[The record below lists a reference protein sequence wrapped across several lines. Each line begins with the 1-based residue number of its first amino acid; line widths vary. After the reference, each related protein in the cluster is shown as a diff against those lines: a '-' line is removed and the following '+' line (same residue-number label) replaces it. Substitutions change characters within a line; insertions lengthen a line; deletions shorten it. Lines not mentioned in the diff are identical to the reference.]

1 MTDYGDEL
9 APGTRL
15 EEFEIERTL
24 GTGGFGVTYLA
35 WDRSLDRRVAIKEYL
50 PRDWGSRRADGSV
63 GPRSASDVQD
73 YQWGLDRFLA
83 EARILAQLEHPHIVR
98 AHRVIPAAH
107 GTAYMVME
115 YVEGRSLREEL
126 AAEGTLSETR
136 VRHILGALTAGL
148 EPVHAKGLLHRD
160 IKPANV
166 MLRLKDDTPV
176 LIDFGAARQV
186 IGQQSR
192 SVTSV
197 LTPGYAAIELYET
210 HGHQGPWTDIYALGA
225 LAYVSL
231 TGRLPEDA
239 TSRVRNDLLRP
250 LGETAGGAVS
260 RGLAMAVAAA
270 LQVNESD
277 RPQDLGAWRTL
288 LDMPAGEEVTSVV
301 EEGAPAEESTPARVE
316 SAAEST
322 PAAGSVLLDADL
334 DTPPSVS
341 RSRLYAVA
349 AGIVGAVL
357 LGVLLVSGA
366 RTGGEVGTDTGT
378 SSSAA
383 ADDSAGEAAAL
394 ADDGAREPAAL
405 ADDGAGEAAALADD
419 GAGGTGPDTASGAAS
434 GGAAPD
440 AGTVVDGSGAAEPST
455 EVAGNEPTG
464 GLRDDRGDVT
474 QAEAALELDREDRRA
489 VQEGLVAEGFDPG
502 VPDGTF
508 GDRTRAALREWQSA
522 QGMEETGYLD
532 RASAEALAAAAPVA
546 EAASAETPAVEAAS
560 AEVVVA
566 ELAPSPSPSPDPPT
580 KTRLETPDDD
590 PVPTAR
596 EPPPPPTS
604 EPTRDVD
611 SPPAP
616 RTAFSSCTDCPEMVV
631 VPPGTFRM
639 GSSEGQGDERPVHN
653 VGVGIFAMGR
663 YEVTRGEYSSFVTAT
678 DHASAGCNVV
688 DRRGENLNWDSRA
701 SWRNPGFAQSD
712 DHPVVC
718 VGWEDALAYAR
729 WLSTRTGERYRLPSE
744 AEWEYAAR
752 AETATGRYWDGG
764 STGQCGNANGGDRTL
779 LQRRGS
785 WTPGVATCTD
795 GVVDTAQVGTYAP
808 NAFRLHDMLGNVW
821 EWVADCWH
829 DNYQGAPADG
839 SAWGDGNC
847 GRRVLRGGSWD
858 TTPRGL
864 RSANRYTS
872 GNSANNNAGFR
883 VVREFRGRGD

>member
-63 GPRSASDVQD
+63 GPRATSDVQD

-98 AHRVIPAAH
+98 AHRVISAAH

-115 YVEGRSLREEL
+115 YVEGQSLREEL
-126 AAEGTLSETR
+126 ATEGTLSEAR
-136 VRHILGALTAGL
+136 VRHILRALTAGL

-166 MLRLKDDTPV
+166 MLRIKDDTPV

-197 LTPGYAAIELYET
+197 LTPGYAPIELYET

-239 TSRVRNDLLRP
+239 TSRVRNDRLRP
-250 LGETAGGAVS
+250 LGAAAGEAVS
-260 RGLAMAVAAA
+260 QGLEMAVAAA
-270 LQVNESD
+270 LRVNESD

-288 LDMPAGEEVTSVV
+288 LDMAAGEDIASVM
-301 EEGAPAEESTPARVE
+301 EESAPAAEESTPARAD
-316 SAAEST
+316 SAAERT
-322 PAAGSVLLDADL
+322 PAASSVLFAADL
-334 DTPPSVS
+334 ETPASVS
-341 RSRLYAVA
+341 RSRLYGVA
-349 AGIVGAVL
+349 AGIAGAAL
-357 LGVLLVSGA
+357 LGILLVLGA
-366 RTGGEVGTDTGT
+366 RSGDVGTDTGT
-378 SSSAA
+378 LSGAA
-383 ADDSAGEAAAL
+383 
-394 ADDGAREPAAL
+394 
-405 ADDGAGEAAALADD
+405 ADDGAGDAATATDG
-419 GAGGTGPDTASGAAS
+419 GAGGTVPDAES
-434 GGAAPD
+434 GGAAGGGAPD
-440 AGTVVDGSGAAEPST
+440 AGTAVDVGGGAEPST
-455 EVAGNEPTG
+455 EIAGNEPTG
-464 GLRDDRGDVT
+464 GIPDDRRDVA
-474 QAEAALELDREDRRA
+474 QAEAALGLDRDDRRV
-489 VQEGLVAEGFDPG
+489 VQERLVAAGFDPG

-508 GDRTRAALREWQSA
+508 GDRTRAALREWQAA

-532 RASAEALAAAAPVA
+532 GASAEALAAAALAAEAPAAEALVA

-560 AEVVVA
+560 AEIPAVEAASAEVVVA
-566 ELAPSPSPSPDPPT
+566 ELERSPSPSPDPPT
-580 KTRLETPDDD
+580 TTPLETPDDD
-590 PVPTAR
+590 PVPTPR
-596 EPPPPPTS
+596 PSPPPS
-604 EPTRDVD
+604 VEPTRDVD

-616 RTAFSSCTDCPEMVV
+616 RTVFRSCADCPEMVV

-639 GSSEGQGDERPVHN
+639 GSSEGEGDERPVHN
-653 VGVGIFAMGR
+653 VRVGIFAMGR

-678 DHASAGCNVV
+678 DHAGAACDVV
-688 DRRGENLNWDSRA
+688 DGRGENLNRDSRA
-701 SWRNPGFAQSD
+701 SWRNPGFGQAD

-718 VGWEDALAYAR
+718 IGWEDALAYAR
-729 WLSTRTGERYRLPSE
+729 WLSRRTGQRYRLPSE

-752 AETATGRYWDGG
+752 AETVTGRYWDGG

-779 LQRRGS
+779 ARSRGS
-785 WTPGVATCTD
+785 WTPSWAGCLD
-795 GVVDTAQVGTYAP
+795 GSVHTAQVGAYAP

-829 DNYQGAPADG
+829 GNYEGAPAGG
-839 SAWGDGNC
+839 SAWRGGNC
-847 GRRVLRGGSWD
+847 SGRVLRGGAWN

-864 RSANRYTS
+864 RTANRLESRDGRAENTT
-872 GNSANNNAGFR
+872 GFR
-883 VVREFRGRGD
+883 VVREFRGRAD

>member
-239 TSRVRNDLLRP
+239 TSRVRNDRLRP

-301 EEGAPAEESTPARVE
+301 EEGARAEEESTPARVD

-334 DTPPSVS
+334 STPPSVS
-341 RSRLYAVA
+341 RSRLYGVA
-349 AGIVGAVL
+349 AGIAGAVL

-378 SSSAA
+378 LSGAA
-383 ADDSAGEAAAL
+383 ADDGAGDAAAL
-394 ADDGAREPAAL
+394 ADDR
-405 ADDGAGEAAALADD
+405 
-419 GAGGTGPDTASGAAS
+419 AGGTGPDTASGGAA

-440 AGTVVDGSGAAEPST
+440 AGTAVDGSGAAEPST
-455 EVAGNEPTG
+455 EIAVNEPTG
-464 GLRDDRGDVT
+464 GLPDDRGDVT
-474 QAEAALELDREDRRA
+474 QAEAALGLDREDRRA
-489 VQEGLVAEGFDPG
+489 VQEGLLAEGFDPG

-508 GDRTRAALREWQSA
+508 GDRTRAALREWQAA

-532 RASAEALAAAAPVA
+532 RASAEALAAEALAA
-546 EAASAETPAVEAAS
+546 EALAAEALAAEALAAEALAAETPAVEAAS
-560 AEVVVA
+560 VEVVVA
-566 ELAPSPSPSPDPPT
+566 ELDPSPSPSPDPPT
-580 KTRLETPDDD
+580 TTRLETPDDD
-590 PVPTAR
+590 PVPTPR
-596 EPPPPPTS
+596 EPRPPPTV

-616 RTAFSSCTDCPEMVV
+616 RTVFRSCTDCPEMVV
-631 VPPGTFRM
+631 VPPGTLRM

-729 WLSTRTGERYRLPSE
+729 SLSTRTGERYRLPSE

>member
-98 AHRVIPAAH
+98 AHRVISAAQ

-115 YVEGRSLREEL
+115 YVEGQSLREEL
-126 AAEGTLSETR
+126 ATEGTLSEAR
-136 VRHILGALTAGL
+136 VRHILRALTAGL

-166 MLRLKDDTPV
+166 MLRIKDDTPV

-197 LTPGYAAIELYET
+197 LTPGYAPIELYET

-239 TSRVRNDLLRP
+239 TSRVRNDRLRP
-250 LGETAGGAVS
+250 LGEAAGEAVS
-260 RGLAMAVAAA
+260 RGLATAVAAA
-270 LQVNESD
+270 LRVDESD

-288 LDMPAGEEVTSVV
+288 LDMPAGEDVAPVM
-301 EEGAPAEESTPARVE
+301 EEGAPSADEIRSARADSAVE
-316 SAAEST
+316 RT
-322 PAAGSVLLDADL
+322 PAASSVLFDAGL

-341 RSRLYAVA
+341 RSRLYGVA
-349 AGIVGAVL
+349 AGIAGVAL
-357 LGVLLVSGA
+357 LGILLVLGA
-366 RTGGEVGTDTGT
+366 RTGGDVRTDTGT
-378 SSSAA
+378 LSGAA
-383 ADDSAGEAAAL
+383 
-394 ADDGAREPAAL
+394 R
-405 ADDGAGEAAALADD
+405 DDGAGQAAARPD
-419 GAGGTGPDTASGAAS
+419 GGPGGTVPDAVS
-434 GGAAPD
+434 GGAAGGGVPD
-440 AGTVVDGSGAAEPST
+440 VGNAVDVGGAAEPST
-455 EVAGNEPTG
+455 EIAGSEPTG
-464 GLRDDRGDVT
+464 GIPDDRGDVA
-474 QAEAALELDREDRRA
+474 QAEAALGLDREDRRV
-489 VQEGLVAEGFDPG
+489 VQEGLVAAGFDPG
-502 VPDGTF
+502 VPDGAF
-508 GDRTRAALREWQSA
+508 GDRTRAALREWQA
-522 QGMEETGYLD
+522 AKGMDETGYLD
-532 RASAEALAAAAPVA
+532 RASAEELAAAALTAEVPPA
-546 EAASAETPAVEAAS
+546 EALAAQAAPAETPAAEAAL

-566 ELAPSPSPSPDPPT
+566 ELERGPSPPSDPPT
-580 KTRLETPDDD
+580 TTPLETPDDD
-590 PVPTAR
+590 PVPTPR
-596 EPPPPPTS
+596 PSPPPS
-604 EPTRDVD
+604 VEPTRDVD

-616 RTAFSSCTDCPEMVV
+616 RAVFRSCADCPEMVV
-631 VPPGTFRM
+631 VPPGTLRM

-653 VGVGIFAMGR
+653 VRVGIFAMGR

-678 DHASAGCNVV
+678 DHASAGCDVL
-688 DRRGENLNWDSRA
+688 DGRGENLNRDSRA
-701 SWRNPGFAQSD
+701 SWRNPGFAQAD
-712 DHPVVC
+712 DHPVAC
-718 VGWEDALAYAR
+718 VGWEDAVAYAR
-729 WLSTRTGERYRLPSE
+729 WLSARTGERYRLPSE

-752 AETATGRYWDGG
+752 AETVSGRYWDGG
-764 STGQCGNANGGDRTL
+764 SMGQCGNANGGDRTL
-779 LQRRGS
+779 LQRRRS
-785 WTPGVATCTD
+785 WTPPVANCTD
-795 GVVDTAQVGTYAP
+795 GVVNTAQVGAYAP
-808 NAFRLHDMLGNVW
+808 NAFRLHDMMGNVW

-829 DNYQGAPADG
+829 DDYQGAPADG
-839 SAWGDGNC
+839 SAWGGGDC
-847 GRRVLRGGSWD
+847 GRRVLRGGAWD

-872 GNSANNNAGFR
+872 GKGANNTAGFR
-883 VVREFRGRGD
+883 VVRELRGRGD